1 MSNLFKNSI
10 RFVLF
15 ILLQVFLLDKI
26 PPINEFIVPILY
38 FLYILWLPFNIS
50 KIQILF
56 LSFFFGFVFDVFSK
70 TPGLHA
76 SVCTLIAYFR
86 PHIIH
91 LLMPKETNE
100 TNFLEP
106 SIASMGF
113 LPYMIYVF
121 MLTFIHHFYLILL
134 EWISFGDFVFFIV
147 KLVATIGISMFLILL
162 TDMLFPRNIISRSRF
177 T

>member
-1 MSNLFKNSI
+1 MSNLFKTSL

-26 PPINEFIVPILY
+26 PPINECIVPILY

-50 KIQILF
+50 KTQILF
-56 LSFFFGFVFDVFSK
+56 LSFFYGFVLDLFLK

-76 SVCTLIAYFR
+76 AACTLIAFFR

-100 TNFLEP
+100 NNFLEP
-106 SIASMGF
+106 SISSMGF
-113 LPYMIYVF
+113 LPYMVYVLI
-121 MLTFIHHFYLILL
+121 LTIMHHFYLILL
-134 EWISFGDFVFFIV
+134 EWISFGDIMFFIL
-147 KLVATIGISMFLILL
+147 KLIASTGISMFLILI
-162 TDMLFPRNIISRSRF
+162 TDMLFPRNIVSRSRF